1 MNKWKWTEIL
11 MPRNIHHVFSFPD
24 AIILPETKKKK
35 SKNEEAELKLL
46 TNVTFLSHKSVCASK
61 FSISKDGI
69 LQER

>member
-1 MNKWKWTEIL
+1 

-46 TNVTFLSHKSVCASK
+46 TNVTLLSHKSVCASK

>member
-1 MNKWKWTEIL
+1 

-24 AIILPETKKKK
+24 AIILPETKKK

>member
-1 MNKWKWTEIL
+1 MSKWKWTEIL